1 MACRAALLSAAV
13 KAACQAKAPRRTV
26 AAVAAAVTT
35 VLLQPVT
42 VTATPA
48 RVPDVHAGP
57 PESAEALGVD
67 ELEQRLRQAR
77 AAKRQSKRQ
86 RRRAKAKAAADC
98 PEPQVDRIASADG
111 ADATQPC
118 DEPAIS
124 SPTAA
129 TGKRVKLGEKD
140 AEKDA
145 EMSSTTSLPDTGSGR
160 QRPKPEVC
168 PYLLAR
174 LSEAGSADSLANS
187 PPSYNTWQE
196 AASAAAKSSSRSQG
210 GKVQRSSQPPASE
223 PADGG
228 TRRRGP
234 Y

>member
-1 MACRAALLSAAV
+1 MACRVALLSAAV

-57 PESAEALGVD
+57 PESTEALGVD

-111 ADATQPC
+111 ADGADAKQPC

-140 AEKDA
+140 AE
-145 EMSSTTSLPDTGSGR
+145 MSSTTSLPVTGSGR

-168 PYLLAR
+168 PHFLAR

-196 AASAAAKSSSRSQG
+196 AASAVAKSSSGSQG